1 MLMQIKNTEVLR
13 SINVFN
19 DLRDLNIVIN
29 SYQNLSQNSL
39 LEN

>member
-1 MLMQIKNTEVLR
+1 MQIKNTEVLR